1 MINQRWRGSSRAGFQ
16 GSAMQV
22 AKVNGVN
29 VSYQVIGEHGP
40 WAALIT
46 GGRRGHDEF
55 VPLATKLAKE
65 GYRVVLHDRRNT
77 GRSDVLIEGDTP
89 EEILW
94 LDDLH
99 ELLKQLN
106 AVPTIIGGSS
116 AGARTAMR
124 YYNRFPQDTRAL
136 LLMRVTGGAFAASRL
151 PENYYG
157 MFIKAAE
164 QGGMAAVCAT
174 EQYQE
179 RIAANPKTRDRLMA
193 MDPKQYI
200 KVMSNWQDQFIA
212 STKTEVFGMTD
223 ADLAAIKVPTVVIP
237 GNDQTHASVNG
248 RIAASKIPGAVLHQ
262 LPIKDQEIPLINYTE
277 WAPQEPEIARAFLD
291 IMRKADAQRPRGQA
305 AAS

>member
-1 MINQRWRGSSRAGFQ
+1 MPH
-16 GSAMQV
+16 
-22 AKVNGVN
+22 AKVRGVN
-29 VSYQVIGEHGP
+29 IFYQVIGDRGP

-55 VPLATKLAKE
+55 IPLAEKLAKG

-77 GRSDVLIEGDTP
+77 GRSDVLIEGDVA
-89 EEILW
+89 EEIMW

-124 YYNRFPQDTRAL
+124 YYTRFPQDTRAL
-136 LLMRVTGGAFAASRL
+136 LLMRVTGGAFAAGRL

-157 MFIKAAE
+157 AFIKAAQ

-179 RIAANPKTRDRLMA
+179 RIAANPGTRDRLMA
-193 MDPKQYI
+193 MDPKQYV
-200 KVMSNWQDQFIA
+200 KVMSNWMDQFIA

-237 GNDQTHASVNG
+237 GNDQTHASANG
-248 RIAASKIPGAVLHQ
+248 KLAAAKIPGAQLHL
-262 LPIKDQEIPLINYTE
+262 LPVEDEEVPLINYTD
-277 WAPQEPEIARAFLD
+277 WAPLEEEIAQAFLAT
-291 IMRKADAQRPRGQA
+291 MRKADAQRPVTGA

>member
-1 MINQRWRGSSRAGFQ
+1 MPY
-16 GSAMQV
+16 
-22 AKVNGVN
+22 AKVRGVN
-29 VSYQVIGEHGP
+29 IFYQIVGDHGP

-55 VPLATKLAKE
+55 IPLARKLAKG

-77 GRSDVLIEGDTP
+77 GRSDVLIEGDVA
-89 EEILW
+89 EEIMW

-124 YYNRFPQDTRAL
+124 YYTRFPNDTRAL
-136 LLMRVTGGAFAASRL
+136 LLMRVTGGSFAANRL

-157 MFIKAAE
+157 AFIKAAQ

-179 RIAANPKTRDRLMA
+179 RIAANPATRDRLTA

-200 KVMSNWQDQFIA
+200 KVMSNWMDQFIA

-237 GNDQTHASVNG
+237 GNDQTHASANG
-248 RIAASKIPGAVLHQ
+248 KLAAAKIPGAQLHM
-262 LPIKDQEIPLINYTE
+262 LPIEDQEVPLINYTE
-277 WAPQEPEIARAFLD
+277 WEPYEEEIAQAFLAT
-291 IMRKADAQRPRGQA
+291 MRKADAQRPSA